1 MKNTTLVLVIVVVVA
16 IIIVFAVAGGR
27 STNAPTISPTV
38 TASSVVSTAPVAS
51 KKPAPTTS
59 SVSIAYA
66 DAVKKY
72 AGTRLQFDA
81 QCQASPNQITIKK
94 GTAIMLDNRSGDAR
108 TVSVGSVKYS
118 LAGYGF
124 RILTPTSPTLPA
136 TLLIDCGSAKNV
148 GRINIQL

>member
-1 MKNTTLVLVIVVVVA
+1 MKNTTLVIVIVVVVA
-16 IIIVFAVAGGR
+16 IIVVFAVAGGR
-27 STNAPTISPTV
+27 STNAPTTSPTV
-38 TASSVVSTAPVAS
+38 TASSVVSKKPVA
-51 KKPAPTTS
+51 TTGS
-59 SVSIAYA
+59 ISIAYA
-66 DAVKKY
+66 DAIKKY
-72 AGTRLQFDA
+72 AGTRIQFDA

-108 TVSVGSVKYS
+108 TISVGSVKYS

-136 TLLIDCGSAKNV
+136 TLVIDCGSAQNV